1 MARRVKSRGEFK
13 GGSQARV
20 SMGEEKTKKVLDNS
34 EQKAKYGAVVRWAM
48 SPVLSNPAPGV
59 SGRRPALQTA
69 LFPVHSTERRT
80 ELGPKAWTG
89 SDLAPIVPGPG
100 GSISG
105 SPMPD
110 CPPASP
116 EERGAPR
123 HAESRT
129 RDAAARCGAVETA
142 PLVGIARLA
151 ANSPCAAT
159 ERTSSERPEYF
170 LLPVRSILNRCD
182 SKRVP
187 FEWTINPYR
196 GCEFACKYCYAR
208 YTHEYMELDGGDFEK
223 KIFVKK
229 DAAALL
235 AQDMRRYS
243 YESRSSGGVYPE
255 HIAIGT
261 ATDPYQPAER
271 EHRVTRACLEELA
284 KREGLSVSLIT
295 KSNQI
300 VRDIDL
306 FKKIATRSELSLNI
320 TVTTLRPRLARLLEP
335 RAPRPDLRLAA
346 VKQLTEAGLA
356 VGVSACPLIPGMTDR
371 EGELEA
377 VAAAAKNAG
386 AQWFFSNVLFL
397 MPSSAKQ
404 FLPFVREKFPKLARQ
419 YEEWYAKNGYA
430 PDEYRKQISQRV
442 AKIRQEY
449 GFVPRPWE
457 ERTRKTIRPQLSLG
471 WQPGAGETLL
481 RAAG

>member
-1 MARRVKSRGEFK
+1 
-13 GGSQARV
+13 
-20 SMGEEKTKKVLDNS
+20 
-34 EQKAKYGAVVRWAM
+34 M
-48 SPVLSNPAPGV
+48 SPVHSLSAP
-59 SGRRPALQTA
+59 SFRTQRRRASPTTA
-69 LFPVHSTERRT
+69 GLFPECPDVISPMQVVHDFMTGGGKPADAPVADQLTGDRNTVGR
-80 ELGPKAWTG
+80 G
-89 SDLAPIVPGPG
+89 SDSNQTTA
-100 GSISG
+100 
-105 SPMPD
+105 D
-110 CPPASP
+110 CPPASRTQRGTQDR
-116 EERGAPR
+116 ERGPVR
-123 HAESRT
+123 N
-129 RDAAARCGAVETA
+129 DAAAPPERAHA
-142 PLVGIARLA
+142 RLVGIARLA
-151 ANSPCAAT
+151 AFSPCAQT
-159 ERTSSERPEYF
+159 QRNSPERPEYF

-208 YTHEYMELDGGDFEK
+208 YTHEYMELDGGEFEK

-229 DAAALL
+229 DAATLL
-235 AQDMRRYS
+235 AQDMRKYS
-243 YESRSSGGVYPE
+243 YESRSSGGMYPE

-284 KREGLSVSLIT
+284 KREGLSVSVIT

-346 VKQLTEAGLA
+346 VKQLREAGLA

-404 FLPFVREKFPKLARQ
+404 FLPFVREKFPKLAKQ

-430 PDEYRKQISQRV
+430 PEEYRKRMSQRV

-449 GFVPRPWE
+449 GFVTRPWE
-457 ERTRKTIRPQLSLG
+457 ERTLRTKRPQLSLG
-471 WQPGAGETLL
+471 WQAGETLL
-481 RAAG
+481 RAAGYETTSRMIG

>member
-1 MARRVKSRGEFK
+1 
-13 GGSQARV
+13 
-20 SMGEEKTKKVLDNS
+20 
-34 EQKAKYGAVVRWAM
+34 M
-48 SPVLSNPAPGV
+48 SPVFSNPAPAMFD
-59 SGRRPALQTA
+59 RRPAQQTA
-69 LFPVHSTERRT
+69 LFPVHSTEQ
-80 ELGPKAWTG
+80 GPKVWTG
-89 SDLAPIVPGPG
+89 TDLAPIGTSPS

-105 SPMPD
+105 SPTPD
-110 CPPASP
+110 CPPAAP
-116 EERGAPR
+116 EEHGAPR
-123 HAESRT
+123 RAESRT
-129 RDAAARCGAVETA
+129 RDAAARCGADQSA
-142 PLVGIARLA
+142 SLVGIARLA
-151 ANSPCAAT
+151 ANSPCAQT
-159 ERTSSERPEYF
+159 LRNSPGRPEYF

-208 YTHEYMELDGGDFEK
+208 YTHEYMELDGGEFEK

-235 AQDMRRYS
+235 ARDMRKYS
-243 YESRSSGGVYPE
+243 YESQNSGGMYPE

-306 FKKIATRSELSLNI
+306 FKKIAERSELSLNI

-346 VKQLTEAGLA
+346 VKQLREAGLA

-377 VAAAAKNAG
+377 VAAAAKEAG
-386 AQWFFSNVLFL
+386 ALWFFSNALFL

-404 FLPFVREKFPKLARQ
+404 FLPFVREKFPKLAKQ
-419 YEEWYAKNGYA
+419 YQEWYAKNGYA
-430 PDEYRKQISQRV
+430 PEEYRKRMSERV

-449 GFVPRPWE
+449 GFVARPWE
-457 ERTRKTIRPQLSLG
+457 QRTQMTKRPQLSLG
-471 WQPGAGETLL
+471 WLTEEPLL